1 MHKADRLGI
10 HIHKEDN
17 LNQQSI
23 GWGVVTPIRNSLNEF
38 SVPTKAQALILVSL
52 DPIMIWVVVEGNTC
66 PSSKYIK
73 PPETR
78 LPSCESYANSFN
90 SGRLNLLTLSSSKS

>member
-1 MHKADRLGI
+1 
-10 HIHKEDN
+10 
-17 LNQQSI
+17 
-23 GWGVVTPIRNSLNEF
+23 
-38 SVPTKAQALILVSL
+38 
-52 DPIMIWVVVEGNTC
+52 MIWVVVEGNTC

-90 SGRLNLLTLSSSKS
+90 SGRLNLLTLVALKAELPIFSTLLAITVSKFCEP